1 MFKNMENIQ
10 TVSVIGAGIIGAGW
24 TVLLVTK
31 GYKVNFYTEKQE
43 TLNKGIEKVKNY
55 LTVMREVGL
64 IDKTYEDYL
73 KNISMTTD
81 LDKAISNTDFVIEA
95 IIEDYDAKKKL
106 FKYLDSKLDKEI
118 VIASSTSGLLMT
130 EIQKAMDRFPE
141 RGVIAHPWNPPH
153 LLPLVEIV
161 PGEKTSKDTI
171 EKTKKLME
179 GLDRV
184 TVVLKKEVPGFI
196 GNRLAFALFREAVN
210 LVDEGVA
217 TVEDIDKVMT
227 AAIGLRW
234 AFMGPFLTYH
244 LGGGEGGIEYFFS
257 RGFGY
262 GANEWMYTLAKWDK
276 FPYTGV
282 KRVIDQM
289 KEYETIKGKS
299 FQELSRWRD
308 EMLIKVFK
316 LVWGTKSNGKN
327 K

>member
-1 MFKNMENIQ
+1 MFKNMENVR

-55 LTVMREVGL
+55 LTILREVGI
-64 IDKTYEDYL
+64 IDKGYEDYL
-73 KNISMTTD
+73 NNISMTTD

-95 IIEDYDAKKKL
+95 IIENYDAKKKL

-141 RGVIAHPWNPPH
+141 RGIIAHPWNPPH

-161 PGEKTSKDTI
+161 PGEKTSTDTI

-179 GLDRV
+179 SLDRV
-184 TVVLKKEVPGFI
+184 IVVLKKEVPGFI

-262 GANEWMYTLAKWDK
+262 GANEWMSTLAKWDK

-299 FQELSRWRD
+299 FQELSKWRD

-316 LVWGTKSNGKN
+316 LVWGNRGNNKN